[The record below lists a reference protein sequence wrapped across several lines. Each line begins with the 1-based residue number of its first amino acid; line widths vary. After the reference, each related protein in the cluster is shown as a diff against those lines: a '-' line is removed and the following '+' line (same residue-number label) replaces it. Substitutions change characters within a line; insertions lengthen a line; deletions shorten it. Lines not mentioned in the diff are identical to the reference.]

1 MDPLP
6 SCLLLTKSLF
16 KTFISKVILIY
27 DLSALLREDSKLTT
41 YYTAKKMDPISD
53 FVSPF
58 QLEKISVRGRLVRLK
73 QSMQDILERH
83 QYPPLVNRLLE
94 ELIVLSSAL
103 ANLFKFE
110 GVFTLQVSGD
120 GPVRLMVVDITH
132 KGEIRACARF
142 DEEKV
147 LKLPLSTTSIHPILG
162 TGHLAFT
169 IDQNNSDE
177 RYQGVVDLSG
187 TTLSECLHHFFRQ
200 SDQLETGVVAYSK
213 TEALSTSDHLAA
225 ALIIQRM
232 PTPPGL
238 SFEALEAE
246 NDGWLRS
253 LSILGTATPN
263 ELLSSELSAQ
273 DLLFRLFWEDGI
285 RVFESRSLT
294 AKCRCSEDR
303 VSQMLKTFS
312 TSDVQEMIQDG
323 KISVTCE
330 FCNQEYSF
338 DPQTLLK

>member
-1 MDPLP
+1 
-6 SCLLLTKSLF
+6 
-16 KTFISKVILIY
+16 
-27 DLSALLREDSKLTT
+27 
-41 YYTAKKMDPISD
+41 MDPISD
-53 FVSPF
+53 FVLPF
-58 QLEKISVRGRLVRLK
+58 QLEKVSIRGRLVRLK
-73 QSMQDILERH
+73 HSMRDILERH

-94 ELIVLSSAL
+94 ELIALSAAL

-132 KGEIRACARF
+132 EGEIRACARF

-147 LKLPLSTTSIHPILG
+147 LKLPISTTSIHPIVG

-169 IDQNNSDE
+169 IDQNNIDE

-200 SDQLETGVVAYSK
+200 SDQLETGVVAFSK
-213 TEALSTSDHLAA
+213 TEGLNTSDYLAA
-225 ALIIQRM
+225 SLIIQRM
-232 PTPPGL
+232 PTSSGL

-246 NDGWLRS
+246 SDGWLRS
-253 LSILGTATPN
+253 LSILGTATAK
-263 ELLSSELSAQ
+263 ELLSGDLSAQ

-285 RVFESRSLT
+285 RIFENRPIT

-303 VSQMLKTFS
+303 ISQMLKTFS
-312 TSDVQEMIQDG
+312 TSDIQEMIQDG

-330 FCNQEYSF
+330 FCNQEYVF
-338 DPQTLLK
+338 DPQILLK